1 MTAIVCIEDRGGMT
15 FMRRRL
21 SKDRILTEDI
31 VKTVG
36 DGILYIS
43 DFSEA
48 LFAKSDISVMS
59 VSNPLDSA
67 EAGDYA
73 FIENIGLKESL
84 EKIKVLIIYKWN
96 RKYPFDFSLD
106 VEPEKCGFSLKES
119 YDFKGSSHDKITKE
133 IYVK

>member
-21 SKDRILTEDI
+21 SKDKVLTEDI

-43 DFSEA
+43 DFSES

-73 FIENIGLKESL
+73 FIENSGLKESL
-84 EKIKVLIIYKWN
+84 EKIEVLIIYKWN

>member
-43 DFSEA
+43 DFSET

-73 FIENIGLKESL
+73 FIENIGLKENL

>member
-21 SKDRILTEDI
+21 SKDKVLTEDI

-43 DFSEA
+43 DFSET

-73 FIENIGLKESL
+73 FIENIGLKENL

-119 YDFKGSSHDKITKE
+119 YDFKGRSHDKITKE

>member
-1 MTAIVCIEDRGGMT
+1 MTVIVCIEDRGGMT

-21 SKDRILTEDI
+21 SKDRILSEDI

-48 LFAKSDISVMS
+48 LFSESDISVMS

-67 EAGDYA
+67 QEGDFA
-73 FIENIGLKESL
+73 FIENLGLKSSI
-84 EKIKVLIIYKWN
+84 EKIKRLIIYKWN
-96 RKYPFDFSLD
+96 RRYPFDFSLD
-106 VEPEKCGFSLKES
+106 IAPEKCGFSLKES

-133 IYVK
+133 IYEK

>member
-21 SKDRILTEDI
+21 SKDKVLTEDI

-43 DFSEA
+43 DFSES

-73 FIENIGLKESL
+73 FIENSGLKESL

>member
-21 SKDRILTEDI
+21 SKDKVLTEDI

-48 LFAKSDISVMS
+48 LFADSNISVMS

-73 FIENIGLKESL
+73 FIENSGLKESL